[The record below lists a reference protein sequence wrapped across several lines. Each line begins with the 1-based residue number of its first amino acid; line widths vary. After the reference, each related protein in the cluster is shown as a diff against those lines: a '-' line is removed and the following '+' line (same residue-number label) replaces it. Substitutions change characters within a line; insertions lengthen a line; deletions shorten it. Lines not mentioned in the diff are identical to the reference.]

1 MKVFDYKCLNCSHIF
16 EWWDYEPVPMDC
28 PKCESA
34 NVLRL
39 FPMPRLQEKR
49 QPYDYIG
56 KHRTDGPIK
65 SFVPKSYGGGKK
77 GNG

>member
-1 MKVFDYKCLNCSHIF
+1 MKCFDYKCLDCNY
-16 EWWDYEPVPMDC
+16 EWEWFDYEPIPMDC
-28 PKCESA
+28 PKCEAS

-56 KHRTDGPIK
+56 KHRTDDPIK
-65 SFVPKSYGGGKK
+65 GVVPKNYKGGK
-77 GNG
+77 GG